1 MTDPDRRSLIERLC
15 SEALELDV
23 AERQAF
29 LARWCGEN
37 ADLQREVESML
48 AAHDSRKGRETT
60 PILQAP
66 AIVQTRTPPP
76 VFDLVGQ
83 TLDGRYYIEQK
94 LISGGIGDL
103 YLATDKPE
111 LMLRRVVVKVLQE
124 KALEDKWIVTKFRQ
138 EIEALTRIDDPG
150 VVGLLDAGTLPNGHP
165 YLVMQFVEGENL
177 RSFMRA
183 DRGMEFDD
191 VVNIWQQL
199 GRTLT
204 AAHERDVVHR
214 DLKPEN
220 IMVRQ
225 RRDGS
230 WQVKVIDFGIARIR
244 NSLVA
249 PSTVTAR
256 LAGTASYMSPE
267 QVEGKRVSVA
277 SDVYALGV
285 IAYEM
290 LTGRRPFNPETM
302 FQLSEMQKSV
312 PLNPRA
318 LRPALPLAAEQAILK
333 ALSYQSADRYQKA
346 CDFADDLV
354 RALLEDDNVPV
365 PRPRPREAGDT
376 VSTVGTAMDPASTP
390 TMMATIQS
398 GPLSPGND
406 HAQRRSEPTVV
417 SLIKPEIPTF
427 GSAAQSMP
435 EAKSRWPRL
444 ALVLSA
450 LLLIGIGGVFA
461 LKYRSWFSGPER
473 SLTYWLSVQRMYDG
487 KTLGQ
492 PFNATGREYFHTGDR
507 FVLNI
512 ITNEAGALYLV
523 NEGRDEKGTTE
534 WNIVFPTK
542 ENNRGEP
549 VLAAQQTIQTGW
561 YRFTGGAGVERVW
574 VVWATRRAQVL
585 DPIFR
590 DASEDGVIHDPAQQT
605 QLQDFFKQNE
615 SPATELIQNETAER
629 AVLKGRGDLIVR
641 RLDFSHKPNS

>member
-1 MTDPDRRSLIERLC
+1 MTDPDQPLIERLYR
-15 SEALELDV
+15 EALQLDN

-29 LARWCGEN
+29 LALWCGEN
-37 ADLQREVESML
+37 PDLRREVESML
-48 AAHDSRKGRETT
+48 AANDSRKGRETT
-60 PILQAP
+60 PILEAP
-66 AIVQTRTPPP
+66 AKVPTATPPSP
-76 VFDLVGQ
+76 LLDLVGQ

-165 YLVMQFVEGENL
+165 YLVMQFVEGDNL
-177 RSFMRA
+177 RSFIRA
-183 DRGMEFDD
+183 DRGMDFDD

-204 AAHERDVVHR
+204 AAHECDVVHR

-256 LAGTASYMSPE
+256 VAGTASYMSPE
-267 QVEGKRVSVA
+267 QVEGKRVSAA

-290 LTGRRPFNPETM
+290 LTGRRPFSPETM

-312 PLNPRA
+312 PLAPRA
-318 LRPALPLAAEQAILK
+318 LRPALPLAAEEAILK
-333 ALSYQSADRYQKA
+333 AISYQSAERYQKA
-346 CDFADDLV
+346 CDFGDDLV
-354 RALLEDDNVPV
+354 RALVADDHVSVSNAPSRSAGEIVP
-365 PRPRPREAGDT
+365 
-376 VSTVGTAMDPASTP
+376 AMDPAMDPPSAP
-390 TMMATIQS
+390 TMLGTIQS
-398 GPLSPGND
+398 APLSSGD
-406 HAQRRSEPTVV
+406 RVDGVSDPTLV
-417 SLIKPEIPTF
+417 SLIKPEIPAF
-427 GSAAQSMP
+427 RSGLESMP
-435 EAKSRWPRL
+435 ATRARWRRIVL
-444 ALVLSA
+444 GLSA
-450 LLLIGIGGVFA
+450 LLLIGIAGVLA
-461 LKYRSWFSGPER
+461 LKYRSWFSGPEH

-487 KTLGQ
+487 KPLGQ
-492 PFNATGREYFHTGDR
+492 PFDATGREYFHTGDR
-507 FVLNI
+507 FVLNF
-512 ITNEAGALYLV
+512 ITNEGGALYIV
-523 NEGRDEKGTTE
+523 DEGRDEKGTTE
-534 WNIVFPTK
+534 WNIIFPTK
-542 ENNRGEP
+542 EINRGEP
-549 VLAAQQTIQTGW
+549 ALAAQQSIKTGW

-574 VVWATRRAQVL
+574 VVWATRRAHVL

-590 DASEDGVIHDPAQQT
+590 DASGDGVIHDPAQQT

-615 SPATELIQNETAER
+615 SSATELIQNEAAAR
-629 AVLKGRGDLIVR
+629 AILKGRGDVIVR

>member
-1 MTDPDRRSLIERLC
+1 MTDSDRRTLIERLYR
-15 SEALELDV
+15 EALELDV

-48 AAHDSRKGRETT
+48 AAHDPRKGRETT

-124 KALEDKWIVTKFRQ
+124 KALEDKWVVTKFRQ

-165 YLVMQFVEGENL
+165 YLVMQFVEGDNL

-256 LAGTASYMSPE
+256 VAGTASYMSPE
-267 QVEGKRVSVA
+267 QVEGKRVSAA

-290 LTGRRPFNPETM
+290 VTGRRPFNPETM

-312 PLNPRA
+312 PLAPRA
-318 LRPALPLAAEQAILK
+318 LRPALPLAAERAILK
-333 ALSYQSADRYQKA
+333 ALSYQSGDRYQKA

-354 RALLEDDNVPV
+354 DALLEDDSVSRQEVGATMPG
-365 PRPRPREAGDT
+365 AG
-376 VSTVGTAMDPASTP
+376 VSLDPTSTP
-390 TMMATIQS
+390 TMMATIQCGSLSS
-398 GPLSPGND
+398 GSDQAERP
-406 HAQRRSEPTVV
+406 SEPTVV
-417 SLIKPEIPTF
+417 SLLKPEAARF
-427 GSAAQSMP
+427 GSAAQAIP
-435 EAKSRWPRL
+435 EIRAGWSRIVL
-444 ALVLSA
+444 AVSVV
-450 LLLIGIGGVFA
+450 LLIALAGVFA

-473 SLTYWLSVQRMYDG
+473 SITYWLSVQRMYDG

-492 PFNATGREYFHTGDR
+492 PFDATGREYFHTGDK

-512 ITNEAGALYLV
+512 ITDQPGALYLID
-523 NEGRDEKGTTE
+523 EGLGDKGIPE
-534 WNIVFPTK
+534 WNFLFPTRK
-542 ENNRGEP
+542 NNQGQAMLGR
-549 VLAAQQTIQTGW
+549 QQTVHTGN
-561 YRFTGGAGVERVW
+561 YVFTGGTGVEKVW
-574 VVWATRRAQVL
+574 VVWASQQSPVL
-585 DPIFR
+585 DPILH
-590 DASEDGVIHDPAQQT
+590 DALDDGVIHNPAQQA
-605 QLQDFFKQNE
+605 QLQGFLKQYE
-615 SPATELIQNETAER
+615 SLPTDLVQDEAAAR
-629 AVLKGRGDLIVR
+629 SVLKGRGDLIVR
-641 RLDFSHKPNS
+641 RLEFSHKPNS